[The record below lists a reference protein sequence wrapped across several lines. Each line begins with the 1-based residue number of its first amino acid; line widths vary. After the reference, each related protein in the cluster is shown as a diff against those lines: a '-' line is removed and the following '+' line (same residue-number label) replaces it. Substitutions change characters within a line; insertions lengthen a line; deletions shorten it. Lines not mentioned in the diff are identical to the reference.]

1 MTIGTP
7 RQIRKVAV
15 LGAGVMGQGIAAHL
29 ANAGI
34 DSLLFDIPPR
44 GYDAAAAGGD
54 NKGADIRAVS
64 KAGVANLAK
73 LKPAPL
79 YRAADAARISP
90 CEYDTDAARLAECD
104 LIIEA
109 VAEML
114 IIKQKVFAW
123 VEKNRKAG
131 AIVSSNTSGIPIAAL
146 TAGWSAELRSDF
158 LVMHFFNPV
167 RYMRLLELVA
177 GPDTS
182 PAVVRTI
189 HDFGERVLGK
199 GIVYGKDTPAFIA
212 NRVGTFG
219 MVSIFKHMV
228 AGGFTVEQVDAI
240 WGKPMGRPGSAVFRT
255 ADLVGLDTLAHV
267 IHGIHDGCPND
278 EHREDFVVPS
288 FVQKLIDAGSLGEKS
303 GVGFYKKTKNAEG
316 KTEILALNAE
326 TGEYAPQGKVRFDA
340 LGAARK
346 AEGSIE
352 SAKIILNHPDKAG
365 QFAWNVTADVL
376 IYAANRVGEI
386 ADDVVNI
393 DNAMKWGF
401 AWDHGPFESW
411 DALGVPETVGRL
423 EKDGH
428 VVPNWVKDM
437 LASGRTK
444 FYDRPASGDLA
455 GQRSFWSSGGSGA
468 ITRVPQSAGQL
479 KLEDVRA
486 NGGEIKSNV
495 SASLLDLG
503 DRVLCLEFHSKMNAL
518 DDMIF
523 PMYAEALD
531 MLDAGRFEALVV
543 GNQGHVGSTGAF
555 CAGAN
560 ILMILMGAMQQDW
573 KGIETAVN
581 GMQQLLMRAKFSEKP
596 VVTAPWGLTLG
607 GGVEVTMHAAATVA
621 AGELYAGLVE
631 VGVGLIPG
639 GGGCKEL
646 LARYMGDIPAG
657 VAYDPNPFVQK
668 AFEHIGMAKV
678 ATSCEEA
685 RDAGFLRPTDHVTLD
700 PDRQIADA
708 KRLALGLVAGGYKP
722 PRKRTFKLPGASG
735 RGAIEA
741 FLFQMR
747 QGGYATPHDA
757 VVGKKLAYVMTGG
770 DCPVGATR
778 GEQDILDLEREVFL
792 QLCGHPDTQARIQ
805 HMLEKG
811 KPLRN

>member
-1 MTIGTP
+1 MVS

-34 DSLLFDIPPR
+34 DSLLFDIPPK
-44 GYDAAAAGGD
+44 GYVAGAGDA
-54 NKGADIRAVS
+54 RAVA
-64 KAGVANLAK
+64 KAGIANLAK

-79 YRAADAARISP
+79 YRAADAAKISP
-90 CEYDTDAARLAECD
+90 CEYESDAGRLAECD
-104 LIIEA
+104 LIVEA
-109 VAEML
+109 VAEIL
-114 IIKQKVFAW
+114 TIKQKVFGW

-131 AIVSSNTSGIPIAAL
+131 AVVASNTSGIPIAAL
-146 TAGWSAELRSDF
+146 TNGWSDAMKADF

-177 GPDTS
+177 GPQTS
-182 PAVVRTI
+182 AEVVGLI

-212 NRVGTFG
+212 NRVGTYG

-228 AGGFTVEQVDAI
+228 EGGFTVEQVDAI

-267 IHGIHDGCPND
+267 IDGIHAGCPND
-278 EHREDFVVPS
+278 EHHDDFVVPA

-326 TGEYAPQGKVRFDA
+326 TGAYVPQGKVRFDS

-346 AEGSIE
+346 AESSLD

-365 QFAWNVTADVL
+365 QFAWKVTADVL

-401 AWDHGPFESW
+401 AWDNGPFESW
-411 DALGVPETVGRL
+411 DALGVPETVARL
-423 EKDGH
+423 EKDGY
-428 VVPNWVKDM
+428 VVPKWVKDM

-444 FYDRPASGDLA
+444 FYERPATGALT
-455 GQRSFWSSGGSGA
+455 GQRTFWNGA
-468 ITRVPQSAGQL
+468 VTRMPQSEGQL
-479 KLEDVRA
+479 RLEDVRA
-486 NGGEIKSNV
+486 NGGELKSNV

-523 PMYAEALD
+523 PMYSEALD
-531 MLDAGRFEALVV
+531 MLDAGRFDALVV
-543 GNQGHVGSTGAF
+543 GNQGHSGSTGAF

-573 KGIETAVN
+573 KGLETAISGLQN
-581 GMQQLLMRAKFSEKP
+581 LLMRAKFSEKP

-607 GGVEVTMHAAATVA
+607 GGVEVTMHSAATVA

-639 GGGCKEL
+639 GGGCKEM

-685 RDAGFLRPTDHVTLD
+685 RDAGFLRPNDHVTLD
-700 PDRQIADA
+700 PDRHIADA
-708 KRLALGLVAGGYKP
+708 KRVALGLHVGGYKP
-722 PRKRTFKLPGASG
+722 PRRKTFKLPGASG

-747 QGGYATPHDA
+747 AGGYATPHDL

-770 DCPVGATR
+770 DCPVGAAR
-778 GEQDILDLEREVFL
+778 GEQDILDLEREIFL

>member
-1 MTIGTP
+1 MAHRT
-7 RQIRKVAV
+7 IRKVAV

-34 DSLLFDIPPR
+34 DSLLFDIPPK
-44 GYDAAAAGGD
+44 GYAPGQDA
-54 NKGADIRAVS
+54 RAVA
-64 KAGVANLAK
+64 KAGIANLAK

-79 YRAADAARISP
+79 FRAADASRIAP
-90 CEYDTDAARLAECD
+90 CEYEADAARLAECD

-109 VAEML
+109 VAEIL
-114 IIKQKVFAW
+114 TVKQKVFGW

-146 TAGWSAELRSDF
+146 TAGWSEGMKSDF

-177 GPDTS
+177 GPETS
-182 PAVVRTI
+182 ADVVSTI

-212 NRVGTFG
+212 NRIGTFG

-267 IHGIHDGCPND
+267 IEGIHAGCPND
-278 EHREDFVVPS
+278 EQRGAFVVPD
-288 FVQKLIDAGSLGEKS
+288 FVQKLISAGALGEKS
-303 GVGFYKKTKNAEG
+303 GAGFYKKVKNEAG
-316 KTEILALNAE
+316 KSEILALNAE
-326 TGEYAPQGKVRFDA
+326 SGSYVPQAKVRFDS

-346 AEGSIE
+346 AEGTLE
-352 SAKIILNHPDKAG
+352 SARIILNHPDVAG
-365 QFAWNVTADVL
+365 QFAWKVTADVL
-376 IYAANRVGEI
+376 IYAANRVSEI

-401 AWDHGPFESW
+401 AWDHGPFETW
-411 DALGVPETVGRL
+411 DALGVAETVARL
-423 EKDGH
+423 EADGH
-428 VVPNWVKDM
+428 TVPAWVKQM

-444 FYDRPASGDLA
+444 FYERPASGANA
-455 GQRSFWSSGGSGA
+455 GQRTFWNGA
-468 ITRVPQSAGQL
+468 PGTGVRRVPQSAGQL
-479 KLEDVRA
+479 RLEDLRA
-486 NGGEIKSNV
+486 NGREVESNV
-495 SASLLDLG
+495 SASLIELG
-503 DRVLCLEFHSKMNAL
+503 DGVLCLEFHSKMNAL

-523 PMYAEALD
+523 PMYSRALD
-531 MLDAGRFEALVV
+531 LLDAGKYDALVV

-560 ILMILMGAMQQDW
+560 LLMILMGAMQQDW
-573 KGIETAVN
+573 KAIDGAISS
-581 GMQQLLMRAKFSEKP
+581 MQTLLMRAKFSDKP

-607 GGVEVTMHAAATVA
+607 GGVEVTMHSAATVA
-621 AGELYAGLVE
+621 AGELYCGLVE

-639 GGGCKEL
+639 GGGCKEM

-685 RDAGFLRPTDHVTLD
+685 RDAGFLRPNDHVTLD
-700 PDRQIADA
+700 PDRLIADA
-708 KRLALGLVAGGYKP
+708 KNVALGLVAGGYKA
-722 PRKRTFKLPGASG
+722 PRKKTFRLPGASG

-747 QGGYATPHDA
+747 QGGYATPYDA

-770 DCPVGATR
+770 DCPVGAWR

-792 QLCGHPDTQARIQ
+792 SLCGNAETVARIQ

>member
-1 MTIGTP
+1 MAL
-7 RQIRKVAV
+7 RSIRKVAV

-34 DSLLFDIPPR
+34 DSLLFDIPPK
-44 GYDAAAAGGD
+44 GYTPGSGD
-54 NKGADIRAVS
+54 PRAIA

-79 YRAADAARISP
+79 YRAADWARIAP
-90 CEYDTDAARLAECD
+90 CEYEADAGRLAECD
-104 LIIEA
+104 LVIEA
-109 VAEML
+109 VAEIL
-114 IIKQKVFAW
+114 TIKQKVFSW
-123 VEKNRKAG
+123 VEKNRKPG
-131 AIVSSNTSGIPIAAL
+131 TIVSSNTSGIPIQAL
-146 TAGWSAELRSDF
+146 TEGWSSAMKADF

-177 GPDTS
+177 GPETS
-182 PAVVRTI
+182 ADVIATI
-189 HDFGERVLGK
+189 HDFGERGLGK

-267 IHGIHDGCPND
+267 IHGIHDGCLKD
-278 EHREDFVVPS
+278 EHRDDFVVPN
-288 FVQKLIDAGSLGEKS
+288 FVQKLIDAGALGEKS
-303 GVGFYKKTKNAEG
+303 GAGFYKKVKNDAG
-316 KTEILALNAE
+316 KSEILALNAE
-326 TGEYAPQGKVRFDA
+326 TGTYVPQGKVRFES

-346 AEGSIE
+346 AEGTLE
-352 SAKIILNHPDKAG
+352 SAKIILNHPDAAG
-365 QFAWNVTADVL
+365 QFAWKVTADVL

-386 ADDVVNI
+386 ADDIVNI

-401 AWDHGPFESW
+401 AWDHGPFETW
-411 DALGVPETVGRL
+411 DALGVPETVARL

-428 VVPNWVKDM
+428 TVPAWVKSM

-444 FYDRPASGDLA
+444 FYERPKEGSNA
-455 GQRSFWSSGGSGA
+455 GQRTFWNGA
-468 ITRVPQSAGQL
+468 ITRVPQSEGQL
-479 KLEDVRA
+479 KLEDLRA
-486 NGGEIKSNV
+486 NGREVESNV
-495 SASLLDLG
+495 SASLIDLG
-503 DRVLCLEFHSKMNAL
+503 DGVLCLEFHSKMNAL

-523 PMYAEALD
+523 PLYGRALD
-531 MLDAGRFEALVV
+531 MLDAGKYDALVV

-573 KGIETAVN
+573 KGIGDAVS
-581 GMQQLLMRAKFSEKP
+581 GMQNLLMRAKFSDKP

-607 GGVEVTMHAAATVA
+607 GGVEVTMHSAATQA

-631 VGVGLIPG
+631 VGVGLIPA
-639 GGGCKEL
+639 GGGCKEM

-657 VAYDPNPFVQK
+657 VAYDPNVFVQK

-685 RDAGFLRPTDHVTLD
+685 RDAGFLRPNDRVTLD
-700 PDRQIADA
+700 PDRLIGDA
-708 KRLALGLVAGGYKP
+708 KKVALGLVAGGYKA
-722 PRKRTFKLPGASG
+722 PRPKTFKLPGASG

-741 FLFQMR
+741 FLYQMKM
-747 QGGYATPHDA
+747 GGYATPHD
-757 VVGKKLAYVMTGG
+757 VTVGTKLAYVMTGG
-770 DCPVGATR
+770 NCPVGAVRT
-778 GEQDILDLEREVFL
+778 EQDILDLEKEVFL
-792 QLCGHPDTQARIQ
+792 QLCGDPNTVARIQ

>member
-1 MTIGTP
+1 MAVRT
-7 RQIRKVAV
+7 IRKVAV

-29 ANAGI
+29 ANAGL
-34 DSLLFDIPPR
+34 DSLLFDIPPK
-44 GYDAAAAGGD
+44 GWTEGSGD
-54 NKGADIRAVS
+54 PRAVA

-79 YRAADAARISP
+79 YRAADAGRIAP
-90 CEYDTDAARLAECD
+90 CEYAADAGRLAECD

-109 VAEML
+109 VAEVL
-114 IIKQKVFAW
+114 TIKQRVFSW
-123 VEKNRKAG
+123 VETNRKPG
-131 AIVSSNTSGIPIAAL
+131 AIVASNTSGIPIAAL
-146 TAGWSAELRSDF
+146 TGGWSAAMKADF

-177 GPDTS
+177 GPETS
-182 PAVVRTI
+182 PEVLATI

-267 IHGIHDGCPND
+267 IHGIHDGCLND
-278 EHREDFVVPS
+278 EHRDDFVVPN

-303 GVGFYKKTKNAEG
+303 GAGFYKKIKNDAG
-316 KTEILALNAE
+316 KSEILALNAE
-326 TGEYAPQGKVRFDA
+326 TGAYVPQGKVRFDS

-346 AEGSIE
+346 AEGTLE
-352 SAKIILNHPDKAG
+352 SAKIILNHPDAAG
-365 QFAWNVTADVL
+365 QFAWKVTADVL

-401 AWDHGPFESW
+401 AWDHGPFETW
-411 DALGVPETVGRL
+411 DALGVAATVARL

-428 VVPNWVKDM
+428 VVPAWVHAM

-444 FYDRPASGDLA
+444 FYERASEGANKGQRTFWNGAIARVPASE
-455 GQRSFWSSGGSGA
+455 
-468 ITRVPQSAGQL
+468 GQL
-479 KLEDVRA
+479 KLEDLRA
-486 NGGEIKSNV
+486 NGREVESNV
-495 SASLLDLG
+495 SASLIELG
-503 DRVLCLEFHSKMNAL
+503 DGVLCLEFHSKMNAL

-523 PMYAEALD
+523 PLYGRALD
-531 MLDAGRFEALVV
+531 LLDQGKYDALVV

-573 KGIETAVN
+573 KGIETAVA
-581 GMQQLLMRAKFSEKP
+581 GMQNLLMRAKFSDKP

-607 GGVEVTMHAAATVA
+607 GGVEVTMHSAATQA
-621 AGELYAGLVE
+621 AGELYCGLVE

-685 RDAGFLRPTDHVTLD
+685 RDAGFLRPNDRITLD
-700 PDRQIADA
+700 PDRLIGDA
-708 KRLALGLVAGGYKP
+708 KRVALGLVAGGYKAP
-722 PRKRTFKLPGASG
+722 KKKTFKLPGASG

-741 FLFQMR
+741 FLFQMS
-747 QGGYATPHDA
+747 QGGYATKHDV

-770 DCPVGATR
+770 DCPVGAIR

-792 QLCGHPDTQARIQ
+792 SLCGHPDTQARIQ

>member
-1 MTIGTP
+1 MAL
-7 RQIRKVAV
+7 RSIRKVAV

-29 ANAGI
+29 ANAGF
-34 DSLLFDIPPR
+34 DSLLFDIPPK
-44 GYDAAAAGGD
+44 GYVAGSGD
-54 NKGADIRAVS
+54 PRAVA
-64 KAGVANLAK
+64 KAGVANISK
-73 LKPAPL
+73 LRPAAL
-79 YRAADAARISP
+79 FRASDTARIAP
-90 CEYDTDAARLAECD
+90 CEYEADAARLAECEVV
-104 LIIEA
+104 IEA
-109 VAEML
+109 VAEIL
-114 IIKQKVFAW
+114 TIKQKVFGW
-123 VEKNRKAG
+123 VEKNRKPG
-131 AIVSSNTSGIPIAAL
+131 TIVASNTSGIPIAAL
-146 TAGWSAELRSDF
+146 TAGWSAEMKADF

-182 PAVVRTI
+182 ADVLATI
-189 HDFGERVLGK
+189 HDFGERCMGK
-199 GIVYGKDTPAFIA
+199 GVVYGKDTPAFIA

-267 IHGIHDGCPND
+267 IHGVHDGCPGD
-278 EHREDFVVPS
+278 ERRDDFVVPN

-303 GVGFYKKTKNAEG
+303 GVGFYKKVKNDAG
-316 KTEILALNAE
+316 KSEILALNAE
-326 TGEYAPQGKVRFDA
+326 TGEYVAQGKVRFDS

-346 AEGSIE
+346 AEGTLE
-352 SAKIILNHPDKAG
+352 SAKIILNHPDAAG
-365 QFAWNVTADVL
+365 QFAWKVTADVL

-386 ADDVVNI
+386 ADDIVNI

-401 AWDHGPFESW
+401 GWDHGPFESW
-411 DALGVPETVGRL
+411 DSLGVAETVTRL
-423 EKDGH
+423 EAEGH
-428 VVPNWVKDM
+428 VVPAWVKAM

-444 FYDRPASGDLA
+444 FYDRAKEGTNA
-455 GQRSFWSSGGSGA
+455 GQRTFWNGA
-468 ITRVPQSAGQL
+468 IVRVPQSDGQL
-479 KLEDVRA
+479 KLDDLRA
-486 NGGEIKSNV
+486 NGREVESNV

-503 DRVLCLEFHSKMNAL
+503 DGVLCLEFRSKMNAL
-518 DDMIF
+518 DDMVF
-523 PMYAEALD
+523 PLYGKALD
-531 MLDAGRFEALVV
+531 MLDAGKYDALVV
-543 GNQGHVGSTGAF
+543 GNQGHVGSPQAF

-560 ILMILMGAMQQDW
+560 LLMILMGAMQQDW
-573 KGIETAVN
+573 TTIGNAIT
-581 GMQQLLMRAKFSEKP
+581 GMQSLLMRAKFSDKP

-607 GGVEVTMHAAATVA
+607 GGVEVTMHSAATQA
-621 AGELYAGLVE
+621 AGELYCGLVE

-685 RDAGFLRPTDHVTLD
+685 RDAGFLRPSDRVTLD
-700 PDRQIADA
+700 PDRLIGDA
-708 KRLALGLVAGGYKP
+708 KKVALGLVAGGYKA
-722 PRKRTFKLPGASG
+722 PRPKTFRLPGSSG
-735 RGAIEA
+735 RAAIEA
-741 FLFQMR
+741 FLNQMR
-747 QGGYATPHDA
+747 SGGYATPHD
-757 VVGKKLAYVMTGG
+757 VTVGKKLAYVMTGG
-770 DCPVGATR
+770 NCPVGAVRT
-778 GEQDILDLEREVFL
+778 EQDILDLEKEVFL
-792 QLCGHPDTQARIQ
+792 QLCGDPNTVARIQ